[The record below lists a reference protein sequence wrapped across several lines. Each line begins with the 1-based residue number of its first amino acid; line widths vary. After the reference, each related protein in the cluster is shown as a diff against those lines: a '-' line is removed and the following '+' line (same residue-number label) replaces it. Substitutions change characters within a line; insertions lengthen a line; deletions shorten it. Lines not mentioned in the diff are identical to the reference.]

1 MYFGYFRCSECIL
14 GIILAI
20 FEFISVILGYWP

>member
-1 MYFGYFRCSECIL
+1 MYFGYFRYSECIL